1 MVAIGALFMRWGRT
15 RSDFVVYRLLVARSQ
30 MLWRDRVHRF
40 YQVTGAMIAVVGV
53 LFAVLG

>member
-30 MLWRDRVHRF
+30 MLWRDRVHGF
-40 YQVTGAMIAVVGV
+40 YQVAGAMIAVVGV